1 MASIKV
7 EFECCDCRC
16 GCYSDDENSE
26 CWEEDKIFQAW
37 YVFDIPGISGT
48 VGMYELGDAPWLL
61 QDYGIIPQGANVGD
75 KFTITLW
82 EGTDEDVE
90 NRDHKLER
98 MGWMKFHDR
107 EISFVGYSGIRAT
120 AKVTNR
126 QKDRLVEYC
135 KAKKYD
141 DLYAPFLK
149 IYSMSDDEWRDIFEW

>member
-82 EGTDEDVE
+82 EGTDEECRKMFGALGTFRTEDMCCDEDMPAGWWDAVKSLWGAYW
-90 NRDHKLER
+90 NALESR
-98 MGWMKFHDR
+98 
-107 EISFVGYSGIRAT
+107 
-120 AKVTNR
+120 
-126 QKDRLVEYC
+126 
-135 KAKKYD
+135 
-141 DLYAPFLK
+141 
-149 IYSMSDDEWRDIFEW
+149 